1 MSGARDVRAIP
12 ILPSRSLD
20 ETIRFYADI
29 GFDLVRRYDLH
40 GYVILSRD
48 AGAIELHFFKMG
60 VINPTESYSGCYIR
74 VPDADAMHRAFSA
87 MELPDEGIPRLTAV
101 EDKPWGM
108 REFALVDPN
117 GNLIRV
123 GHPLAG

>member
-1 MSGARDVRAIP
+1 MSGARDARAIP
-12 ILPSRSLD
+12 ILPARSLD
-20 ETIRFYADI
+20 ETIRFYADL
-29 GFDLVRRYDLH
+29 GFDLVRRFDPQ

-48 AGAIELHFFKMG
+48 AGAIELHFFTMG
-60 VINPTESYSGCYIR
+60 VINSTESHSGCYIR
-74 VPDADAMHRAFSA
+74 VADADAMHRAFSEI
-87 MELPDEGIPRLTAV
+87 ELPDEGIPRLTAV

-108 REFALVDPN
+108 REFALVDPS